1 MKISQNP
8 QENTRASVSC
18 LMPATLFKKET
29 LTQVFSCEF
38 CEIFKNIF
46 FCVTLPVAASGKKY
60 EINMRLFYLYGDL
73 QTILRFN
80 NNKHTAN
87 RQLQSHVDE
96 HFNFRTLREEK
107 MSKILKTM
115 WDEEISIRR
124 KGRINF
130 SLFCSNYELIYEVI
144 LAFFGINL
152 RKRWYDYQVFSS
164 IFVKEKLNVIQ
175 FFNVAVLCLA
185 DILLFSMY
193 NTKLYLAQQSGIP
206 RNSCSKIPG
215 K

>member
-1 MKISQNP
+1 
-8 QENTRASVSC
+8 
-18 LMPATLFKKET
+18 MPATLFKKET

-124 KGRINF
+124 KGIINF
-130 SLFCSNYELIYEVI
+130 SLFCSNYELI
-144 LAFFGINL
+144 
-152 RKRWYDYQVFSS
+152 
-164 IFVKEKLNVIQ
+164 
-175 FFNVAVLCLA
+175 
-185 DILLFSMY
+185 
-193 NTKLYLAQQSGIP
+193 
-206 RNSCSKIPG
+206 
-215 K
+215 

>member
-8 QENTRASVSC
+8 QENTRARVSC

-60 EINMRLFYLYGDL
+60 EINMRLFYIYGDL

-193 NTKLYLAQQSGIP
+193 NTKLYLAQQSGVP

>member
-1 MKISQNP
+1 
-8 QENTRASVSC
+8 
-18 LMPATLFKKET
+18 MPATLFKKET

-80 NNKHTAN
+80 TNKDTAN

-107 MSKILKTM
+107 MSNILKKCGM
-115 WDEEISIRR
+115 NKLVSGVRE
-124 KGRINF
+124 
-130 SLFCSNYELIYEVI
+130 ELILIFFVVI
-144 LAFFGINL
+144 MNWFM
-152 RKRWYDYQVFSS
+152 K
-164 IFVKEKLNVIQ
+164 
-175 FFNVAVLCLA
+175 
-185 DILLFSMY
+185 
-193 NTKLYLAQQSGIP
+193 
-206 RNSCSKIPG
+206 
-215 K
+215 